1 MSGMVVL
8 SNAGLKAA
16 VAAAVG
22 ADGWGRIPVTFL
34 CVGIGAEPAR
44 RRLAAL
50 ERLCQ
55 SWPQARCVQFT
66 WTAASDGSEGEG
78 QRCAKPGTRARWQPD
93 AEPDGPGGSLGVLPA
108 LLSMGVQ
115 LAARTAGERIIT
127 GLSQAADEAQL
138 GVPYDQGRPDRRR
151 EFLHAYNC
159 MLATALPAS
168 RCIHVEAPLM
178 DECYADIVRL
188 GQRFEVPFEHTWSC
202 ETQSARGCGRCE
214 SCRARYD
221 GFRAASMPDPL
232 LLEATAAA
240 VST

>member
-22 ADGWGRIPVTFL
+22 AGGFGRVPVTFL

-55 SWPQARCVQFT
+55 SWPQARCVRFT
-66 WTAASDGSEGEG
+66 WTAASHASRGETPR
-78 QRCAKPGTRARWQPD
+78 QAQPESRARWQPD
-93 AEPDGPGGSLGVLPA
+93 AEPDGPGGSVGILPV

-115 LAARTAGERIIT
+115 LAARTAAERIIT
-127 GLSQAADEAQL
+127 GLSQAADEMQL

-159 MLATALPAS
+159 MLATALPAN
-168 RCIHVEAPLM
+168 RCIRVEAPLM
-178 DECYADIVRL
+178 DESCADIVRV

-202 ETQSARGCGRCE
+202 ETQSARACGRCD

-232 LLEATAAA
+232 LLEPAAAA
-240 VST
+240 VT